1 MTHCYHCNESIPRNI
16 LISASINGEDRPMC
30 CYGCKA
36 VAETIAGAGLN
47 QYYKYRSAPAVK
59 IDTEQQEDFSLYDQ
73 TAFNREFVRADSEGI
88 QCADLLIDGVSCAA
102 CSWLIENALKH
113 EQGLVDAHLNIQ
125 DMRLRVRWQSDTT
138 TLSSLV
144 KTVSSIGYSPKP
156 YLADALKDSHR
167 QEHQTFLKRLGVAFI
182 GMMQVGMFAIGLHA
196 GEVGYIEVEYRDYL
210 RWVSALVATPVV
222 FYSAAPF
229 FSNAWRSLRAKSAGM
244 DLPVSIAIGIAYL
257 LSMVATTT
265 GTGAV
270 YFDSI
275 IMFTFLLLLGRYLEM
290 RARHQLGD
298 PATALRAILP
308 RSANVMRGE
317 GTQQTYIATA
327 LADIAAGDRLLIK
340 PGEVIAVDGVVVD
353 GQSSVDEST
362 FTGESLP
369 QSKIVGDEILGGTI
383 NIESPMQIEASHS
396 LNTSRL
402 HAVYDMLVTAQ
413 ASKPKIAAFADAL
426 AVKFVTTILLLASA
440 TTVFWYSV
448 APQDAVWIGLS
459 VLVVSCPCA
468 LSLATP
474 TALTAAVTR
483 LKAMGMLVVSG
494 DVVDKFQQIDT
505 VIFDKTGTLT
515 SGHIRLEA
523 CHPIADL
530 DEATCLALAAAME
543 RDSEHP
549 IAKAFHHVSDQAITL
564 EKRSNVPGSGVE
576 ACLDGHVY
584 RLGQPMFCCG
594 SEQTPPRE
602 GQWVCLAR
610 DGQLLAWFE
619 LSDSLRSQAS
629 ATVKALQQRGL
640 RVDILSGDSSSAVA
654 NVANELGIEHWLA
667 RVSPEGKLAY
677 LRELQ
682 ASGRRVLMVGDG
694 INDVGVLAGADLS
707 VAMGMASELAKTNA
721 DLILLNPD
729 LRTLD
734 SAIQTAARCHV
745 VIKQNIGWAL
755 LYNVIAIPLAMMGW
769 VLPYQAAIGM
779 SLSSLVVVINAL
791 RFKGKHQ

>member
-1 MTHCYHCNESIPRNI
+1 MTHCYHCNDIIPNNVSIAAHI
-16 LISASINGEDRPMC
+16 DGEDRPMC

-36 VAETIAGAGLN
+36 VPETIADAGLK
-47 QYYKYRSAPAVK
+47 QYYQYRTAPAAK
-59 IDTEQQEDFSLYDQ
+59 ASPDKSEDFALYDQ
-73 TAFNREFVRADSEGI
+73 SAFNREFVKAEDNGI
-88 QCADLLIDGVSCAA
+88 QCADILIDGVSCAA
-102 CSWLIENALKH
+102 CTWLIENALQS
-113 EQGLVDAHLNIQ
+113 ESGINDVHLNLQ
-125 DMRLRVRWQSDTT
+125 DKRLRVRWDSSKTQLS
-138 TLSSLV
+138 TLVGKVASL
-144 KTVSSIGYSPKP
+144 GYSPKP
-156 YLADALKDSHR
+156 YLADTLKDSQRDEHR
-167 QEHQTFLKRLGVAFI
+167 LFLKRLGVAFI

-196 GEVGYIEVEYRDYL
+196 GDISDISVEYRDYL

-222 FYSAAPF
+222 FYAAGPF
-229 FSNAWRSLRAKSAGM
+229 FSNAWRSLLAKSAGM

-257 LSMVATTT
+257 LSMIATIA

-308 RSANVMRGE
+308 RSANVLRGE
-317 GTQQTYIATA
+317 GSQQTHVATA
-327 LADIAAGDRLLIK
+327 LADIAVGDRILIK
-340 PGEVIAVDGVVVD
+340 PGEVIAVDGVVVE

-369 QSKIVGDEILGGTI
+369 QSKEAGDSVLGGTI
-383 NIESPMQIEASHS
+383 NIESPLQIKVSHS
-396 LNTSRL
+396 LDKSRL
-402 HAVYDMLVTAQ
+402 HAVYDMLVSAQ

-426 AVKFVTTILLLASA
+426 AVKFVTTILLLATGTA
-440 TTVFWYSV
+440 AYWYSV
-448 APQDAVWIGLS
+448 VPQDAVWIGLS

-474 TALTAAVTR
+474 TALTAAVSR
-483 LKAMGMLVVSG
+483 LKAMGMLVVAG
-494 DVVDKFQQIDT
+494 DVMDKFKHIDT

-515 SGHIRLEA
+515 SGHIQLTRCMTQAE
-523 CHPIADL
+523 L
-530 DEATCLALAAAME
+530 DEDTCLALASAME

-549 IAKAFHHVSDQAITL
+549 IAKAFQHVSLQTLVL
-564 EKRSNVPGSGVE
+564 EKRSNIPGSGVE
-576 ACLDGHVY
+576 ATLDGHVY
-584 RLGQPMFCCG
+584 RMGQPMFCCG
-594 SEQTPPRE
+594 SEQTPPSD

-610 DGQLLAWFE
+610 DGELLAWFA
-619 LSDSLRSQAS
+619 LSDSLRGQAA
-629 ATVKALQQRGL
+629 ATIQALQQQGL
-640 RVDILSGDSSSAVA
+640 RVDILSGDSDSEVA
-654 NVANELGIEHWLA
+654 RVASELGIEHWRA
-667 RVSPEGKLAY
+667 RVSPEEKLNY

-682 ASGRRVLMVGDG
+682 ARGKRVLMVGDG

-707 VAMGMASELAKTNA
+707 VAMRMTSELAKTNA

-734 SAIQTAARCHV
+734 SAIQTASRCHT
-745 VIKQNIGWAL
+745 VIQQNIGWAL
-755 LYNVIAIPLAMMGW
+755 LYNACAIPLAMMGW

-791 RFKGKHQ
+791 RFKGKQ

>member
-1 MTHCYHCNESIPRNI
+1 MTHCYHCNDVIPNNVSITAHI
-16 LISASINGEDRPMC
+16 DGEDRPMC

-36 VAETIAGAGLN
+36 VAETIADAGLK
-47 QYYKYRSAPAVK
+47 QYYQYRTAPAAK
-59 IDTEQQEDFSLYDQ
+59 ASPEQREDFALYDQ
-73 TAFNREFVRADSEGI
+73 SAFNREFVKTEDNGV
-88 QCADLLIDGVSCAA
+88 QCADILIEGVSCAA
-102 CSWLIENALKH
+102 CTWLIENALQS
-113 EQGLVDAHLNIQ
+113 EAGLNDVHLNLQ
-125 DMRLRVRWQSDTT
+125 DKRLRVRWDSSTT
-138 TLSSLV
+138 QLSALV
-144 KTVSSIGYSPKP
+144 SKVAALGYSPKP
-156 YLADALKDSHR
+156 YLADTLKESQRHEHR
-167 QEHQTFLKRLGVAFI
+167 LFLKRLGVAFI

-196 GEVGYIEVEYRDYL
+196 GDISDISVEYRDYL

-222 FYSAAPF
+222 FYAAGPF
-229 FSNAWRSLRAKSAGM
+229 FSNAWRSLLAKSAGM

-257 LSMVATTT
+257 LSMVATIA

-308 RSANVMRGE
+308 RSASVIRGE
-317 GTQQTYIATA
+317 ASQQTHIATA
-327 LADIAAGDRLLIK
+327 LADIAVGDRILIK
-340 PGEVIAVDGVVVD
+340 PGEVIAVDGIVRD

-369 QSKIVGDEILGGTI
+369 QSKDVGDTVLGGTI
-383 NIESPMQIEASHS
+383 NIESPLQIEVSHS
-396 LNTSRL
+396 LDNSRL

-413 ASKPKIAAFADAL
+413 ANKPKIAAFADAL

-440 TTVFWYSV
+440 TAAYWYSV

-483 LKAMGMLVVSG
+483 LKAIGMLVVAG
-494 DVVDKFQQIDT
+494 DVIDKFKHIDT

-515 SGHIRLEA
+515 SGHIQLTRCVIQAE
-523 CHPIADL
+523 L
-530 DEATCLALAAAME
+530 DEETCLAIASAME

-549 IAKAFHHVSDQAITL
+549 IAKAFHHVSPQTLVL
-564 EKRSNVPGSGVE
+564 EKRRNVPGSGVE
-576 ACLDGHVY
+576 AILDGHVY
-584 RLGQPMFCCG
+584 RLGQPVFCCG
-594 SEQTPPRE
+594 NEQTTPAD

-610 DGQLLAWFE
+610 DGELLAWFG
-619 LSDSLRSQAS
+619 LSDSLRGQAA
-629 ATVKALQQRGL
+629 ATVQALQQRGL
-640 RVDILSGDSSSAVA
+640 RVDILSGDSDSAVA
-654 NVANELGIEHWLA
+654 NVASELGIEHWRA
-667 RVSPEGKLAY
+667 RVSPEEKLAY

-682 ASGRRVLMVGDG
+682 ASGKRVLMVGDG

-734 SAIQTAARCHV
+734 NAIATAARCHA
-745 VIKQNIGWAL
+745 VIRQNIGWAL
-755 LYNVIAIPLAMMGW
+755 MYNACAIPLAMMGW

-791 RFKGKHQ
+791 RFKGKQ